1 VCVALVLLA
10 ILPCSRGQ
18 MDGRR
23 NCSLKYRTIR
33 QTHLVPFEPSPDSVT
48 VTVASVFVTETVTLP
63 SAS

>member
-1 VCVALVLLA
+1 
-10 ILPCSRGQ
+10 